1 MMECPNCRKKKRTPR
16 GEREKKSLENR
27 IAKIQGQL
35 NGIASMVED
44 DRYCGD
50 VLIQIAAVEKAIQS
64 LGYLILQSH
73 LESCVKEDVLS
84 GKDGVMEETMD
95 LIKKLK

>member
-1 MMECPNCRKKKRTPR
+1 MECPNCQKKKHTPR
-16 GEREKKSLENR
+16 GEQEKKALETR

-35 NGIASMVED
+35 KGIASMVDE

-50 VLIQIAAVEKAIQS
+50 VLIQIAAVENAIQS

-73 LESCVKEDVLS
+73 LESCVKDDILS
-84 GKDGVMEETMD
+84 GKDGVMEEMMD